1 MRRIAAIVSLM
12 ILVASGLPSAQAGEA
27 ETIEGINKAAAALDQ
42 AFERQ
47 DKDAVKRLMTPDHV
61 AVTPYYDGPQTVADQ
76 LGSLAELKYEQK
88 FVGKPA
94 ITVLG
99 ADAAMRTFKAE
110 LKGSFEGKPIASK
123 VFVSEVWVKAD
134 GAWVEKF
141 YQVTALK
148 P

>member
-1 MRRIAAIVSLM
+1 MRTIAAIVSLM
-12 ILVASGLPSAQAGEA
+12 ILVAAGLPAARAGEA
-27 ETIEGINKAAAALDQ
+27 ETVGAISKAAAALDQ

-47 DKDAVKRLMTPDHV
+47 DQEAVKRLMTPDHI
-61 AVTPYYDGPQTVADQ
+61 AVTPYYDGVQTVADQ
-76 LGSLAELKYEQK
+76 LASLPDLQYEQK
-88 FVGKPA
+88 ADGKPP

-99 ADAAMRTFKAE
+99 PDAAMRTFTAD
-110 LKGSFEGKPIASK
+110 LKGSLSGKSIASK

-141 YQVTALK
+141 YQVTTLQ